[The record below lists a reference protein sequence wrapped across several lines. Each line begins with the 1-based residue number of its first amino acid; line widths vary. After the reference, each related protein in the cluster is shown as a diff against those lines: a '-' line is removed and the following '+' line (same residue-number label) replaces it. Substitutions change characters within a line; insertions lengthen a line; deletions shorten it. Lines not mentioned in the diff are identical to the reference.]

1 MDKDL
6 VAKAAVLA
14 PDTVLRTLAAAS
26 RGAELQARPVVRLRL
41 SSGHIE
47 EGRLLGVGVDRTDEI
62 VVLGSPPH
70 RYELPHEA
78 VYLRMRD
85 VVSAGV
91 IEAERFRDVLSG
103 GALPAARTA
112 PRTDSAEQSS
122 DRSQHDPSQGGRMGL
137 AERRAAEQFRTEQ
150 FPDWQRK
157 INEAAS
163 FEVPVEVAWSELA
176 VDDYATSY
184 GEFFPKVYFD
194 PLVRAL
200 AGITIDDMGKEA
212 LKDGLTKIVIKN
224 SGNYASETGFSFTDG
239 VLTLDHRS
247 DTNIDYG
254 DERTQWLQK
263 LMESNL

>member
-1 MDKDL
+1 VDKDL

-85 VVSAGV
+85 IVSAGV

-103 GALPAARTA
+103 GALPATRTA
-112 PRTDSAEQSS
+112 PRAESAEQSS
-122 DRSQHDPSQGGRMGL
+122 DQSQRDPSQGGRMGL

-150 FPDWQRK
+150 FPDWQNK
-157 INEAAS
+157 INEAAF
-163 FEVPVEVAWSELA
+163 FEVPVDVAWS
-176 VDDYATSY
+176 
-184 GEFFPKVYFD
+184 
-194 PLVRAL
+194 
-200 AGITIDDMGKEA
+200 
-212 LKDGLTKIVIKN
+212 
-224 SGNYASETGFSFTDG
+224 
-239 VLTLDHRS
+239 
-247 DTNIDYG
+247 
-254 DERTQWLQK
+254 
-263 LMESNL
+263 